1 MKINAVS
8 HREERLNTISH
19 ALGAI
24 FGFIG
29 LFLLLTKNGH
39 KSIYATESIVVYSVT
54 FVLMFVTSALYHGV
68 STPVVKQRLRVLDH
82 ICIYL
87 LIAGTYTPIAL
98 VTLLNG
104 KGWTIF
110 YSVWAIAGLG
120 TILKL
125 FFTGKFESISLLLYL
140 AMGWLIVVDFDN
152 VVDYVSP
159 LGVNLLFAGGAFY
172 TFGIIFYT
180 FERIRYNHF
189 IWHIFVLGGALCH
202 WAMIYLTII

>member
-1 MKINAVS
+1 M
-8 HREERLNTISH
+8 
-19 ALGAI
+19 
-24 FGFIG
+24 
-29 LFLLLTKNGH
+29 
-39 KSIYATESIVVYSVT
+39 
-54 FVLMFVTSALYHGV
+54 
-68 STPVVKQRLRVLDH
+68 LDH

-98 VTLLNG
+98 ITLING

-120 TILKL
+120 AILKL
-125 FFTGKFESISLLLYL
+125 FFTGKFEYVSLLLYL
-140 AMGWLIVVDFDN
+140 VMGWLIVVDFDN

-172 TFGIIFYT
+172 TFGIIFYAI
-180 FERIRYNHF
+180 ERIRYNHF

>member
-54 FVLMFVTSALYHGV
+54 FVLMFVTSALYHDV
-68 STPVVKQRLRVLDH
+68 STPVVKQHLRVLDH

-140 AMGWLIVVDFDN
+140 AMGW
-152 VVDYVSP
+152 
-159 LGVNLLFAGGAFY
+159 
-172 TFGIIFYT
+172 
-180 FERIRYNHF
+180 
-189 IWHIFVLGGALCH
+189 
-202 WAMIYLTII
+202 

>member
-1 MKINAVS
+1 MKKKAES

-24 FGFIG
+24 LGLVG
-29 LFLLLTKNGH
+29 LFLLLIKNGH

-68 STPVVKQRLRVLDH
+68 STLVVKQRLRVLDH

-98 VTLLNG
+98 ITLING

-120 TILKL
+120 AILKL
-125 FFTGKFESISLLLYL
+125 FFTGKFEYVSLLLYL
-140 AMGWLIVVDFDN
+140 VMGWLIVVDFDN

-172 TFGIIFYT
+172 TFGIIFYAI
-180 FERIRYNHF
+180 ERIRYNHF